1 MFWIFISLV
10 ALAATFTKLGA
21 VSVVSKI
28 LWMALKMSI
37 FAVAGLLFL
46 LLGAGKKS
54 GNPQ

>member
-21 VSVVSKI
+21 VSVVAKI

-37 FAVAGLLFL
+37 FAVAGLLIL

>member
-21 VSVVSKI
+21 VSVVAKI
-28 LWMALKMSI
+28 LWMALRMSI